1 MGSSANE
8 RYGAPY
14 VAGKARPRTRDWRT
28 AMSDNVATALLVY
41 TALQIFFTMKALA
54 SALEYSVVPYLGLVV
69 LVAVVIPFLRYF
81 EKRWIQLPDEIAG
94 DPSYAGQFRRD
105 QLLLWTLTIA
115 FPLLL
120 TLTLKW
126 LIGEG

>member
-1 MGSSANE
+1 MGTMHE
-8 RYGAPY
+8 RYTAPS
-14 VAGKARPRTRDWRT
+14 AIGHARRKVRDWRT

-54 SALEYSVVPYLGLVV
+54 GALEYSVVPYLGLVA
-69 LVAVVIPFLRYF
+69 LVALVIPFLRYF
-81 EKRWIQLPDEIAG
+81 EKRWTRLPDEAAE
-94 DPSYAGQFRRD
+94 DPSFAGPFRRD

-120 TLTLKW
+120 TVALKY
-126 LIGEG
+126 LLGEG